1 MRSETHL
8 TCEDVAE
15 RLADA
20 PDGALSLDAAARRHV
35 EGCLRCQAVA
45 VQHRKLRR
53 ALRGLRD
60 ELSAP
65 GPGLLDEL
73 LSAVDTDAEHRPGR
87 LAVPAAL
94 RPDGRRRVAYVG
106 GLAAAATAA
115 GLGGAVV
122 LVNRTRRRLPLAG

>member
-1 MRSETHL
+1 MGGHVRSETLL

-20 PDGALSLDAAARRHV
+20 PDGALSLDPAARRHV

-45 VQHRKLRR
+45 LQHRKLRR

-60 ELSAP
+60 ELSSP
-65 GPGLLDEL
+65 DPGLLDEL
-73 LSAVDTDAEHRPGR
+73 LTAVETDA
-87 LAVPAAL
+87 
-94 RPDGRRRVAYVG
+94 GRRASRRSGHGRRVVYVG

>member
-1 MRSETHL
+1 MRSETLL
-8 TCEDVAE
+8 TCDDVIE

-20 PDGALSLDAAARRHV
+20 PDGAMSLDPDARRHV
-35 EGCLRCQAVA
+35 EGCLRCQAEA

-65 GPGLLDEL
+65 APGLLDEL
-73 LSAVDTDAEHRPGR
+73 LGAVDSDAERRSGRRSAHAARRP
-87 LAVPAAL
+87 AS
-94 RPDGRRRVAYVG
+94 RRRVAYVG

-115 GLGGAVV
+115 GVGGAVV
-122 LVNRTRRRLPLAG
+122 LVTRTRRRLPLAG